1 MFVKRRMRSG
11 KKEIRGE
18 EKHRQVQKKKERII
32 NAFASIPEAKH
43 GAVTK
48 VVRQVLLNGPYLL
61 RGRFWEVKSKSL
73 GAGVYELSLELK
85 NG

>member
-1 MFVKRRMRSG
+1 MRSG
-11 KKEIRGE
+11 ITVIRAE
-18 EKHRQVQKKKERII
+18 AKHRQVQKEKERII
-32 NAFASIPEAKH
+32 NAFASFPESKH
-43 GAVTK
+43 RAVTK

-85 NG
+85 NE